1 MYHNFFIYST
11 VKGHLGCFHVLAI
24 VNSAMMNIGA
34 CVSFSL
40 WFPQGICPVVESL
53 GHTVVLSLVFFFS
66 VKKSPY
72 CSPYWLYQFTF
83 PPTMQE
89 DSLSLHPLQHL
100 LFIDFLKCK
109 LKRFC
114 TVKETINKVK
124 RQSSEWEKIIA
135 YKRTDKGLI
144 SKINK
149 QLNSRK
155 TNNTIKSEQI

>member
-1 MYHNFFIYST
+1 MCVFFIMVSSGYMPSS
-11 VKGHLGCFHVLAI
+11 GI
-24 VNSAMMNIGA
+24 VGSYGDFIT
-34 CVSFSL
+34 SF
-40 WFPQGICPVVESL
+40 
-53 GHTVVLSLVFFFS
+53 FFFS